1 MDTIKFRAWDKLNKK
16 MYPNPFNGKIG
27 GINDIFSNTGDWIYL
42 QYTGQTDKDGTEV
55 YEEDILEV
63 NTVIGKDF
71 SNAPSHFT
79 DRYVVTFGN
88 GMFTF
93 GGYTFDNGFVENIK
107 IVGNSYENPEITLSS
122 KYVQKESLELFTWL
136 LAMTRVTSL
145 APALILNTGTM
156 SASTSRKLKCE

>member
-122 KYVQKESLELFTWL
+122 KLSGGGGE
-136 LAMTRVTSL
+136 
-145 APALILNTGTM
+145 
-156 SASTSRKLKCE
+156 

>member
-1 MDTIKFRAWDKLNKK
+1 MQRRSLWLLIGESGLIKTKRKEKNKMDTIKFRAWDKLNKK

-88 GMFTF
+88 VPTDM
-93 GGYTFDNGFVENIK
+93 
-107 IVGNSYENPEITLSS
+107 L
-122 KYVQKESLELFTWL
+122 
-136 LAMTRVTSL
+136 
-145 APALILNTGTM
+145 
-156 SASTSRKLKCE
+156 